1 MGAWSYIAPRLER
14 LLPEGVALRYIGR
27 PERAATAEG
36 LAEVH
41 TREQA
46 RILDTALAGER
57 AVRIETL
64 GVQDAG

>member
-1 MGAWSYIAPRLER
+1 M
-14 LLPEGVALRYIGR
+14 ALRYIGWQEH
-27 PERAATAEG
+27 PATAEG

-46 RILDTALAGER
+46 RILDAALAGER